1 MKLRMQSNMEQ
12 TARTAI
18 SNIIVQKASDVLA
31 SRLRELI
38 LSGELKPGDALP
50 NEREL
55 VAQSGL
61 GRSSVREALRVLSAE
76 GLINTRGG
84 RGGGSMVTLP
94 DRDSI
99 RRPVELFIQT
109 NEVSFESLLD
119 CRAAVE
125 PTLARLAAIN
135 RTDEEAE
142 HLQALQEQFASKVND
157 LEAYR
162 RINLEWHLAVARASN
177 NPPLIALME
186 AISSPILASSRP
198 SYSTTEKVRRET
210 VKIHGRIQA
219 AIMQQ
224 DGDEAFRL
232 MAQHVG
238 AFQQLAKERSLAS
251 EQQAASATG

>member
-1 MKLRMQSNMEQ
+1 MEE
-12 TARTAI
+12 AAKTAI
-18 SNIIVQKASDVLA
+18 SNIVVQKASDVLA
-31 SRLRELI
+31 SRLRQLI

-76 GLINTRGG
+76 GLIATRGG

-99 RRPVELFIQT
+99 RRPVELFIRT
-109 NEVSFESLLD
+109 NELSFDSLLD
-119 CRAAVE
+119 CRMAVE
-125 PTLARLAAIN
+125 PMLARLAAVN
-135 RTDEEAE
+135 RTDAEAE
-142 HLQALQEQFASKVND
+142 TLQALQEEFASKVND
-157 LEAYR
+157 LDAYR
-162 RINLEWHLAVARASN
+162 RINLEWHLAIARASN

-198 SYSTTEKVRRET
+198 SYSTTEKIRRET
-210 VKIHGRIQA
+210 VKIHARIQA

-224 DGDEAFRL
+224 DGDAAFRL

-238 AFQQLAKERSLAS
+238 AFQSLSRERAQSD
-251 EQQAASATG
+251 EQRAVSVG